1 MDGPEEDDP
10 LTGNV
15 EVVLPT
21 IEIIVMMEG
30 VRLTIYVGI
39 CL

>member
-10 LTGNV
+10 LICESIGNV

-30 VRLTIYVGI
+30 V
-39 CL
+39 